1 MKLSDNLIASHGM
14 AHTVKTI
21 LDEEQQDSKDT
32 ANGDEHT
39 GFDPRIIENL
49 QKRWRYVSA
58 RIHECRR
65 QRETSDK
72 QILLSIQNL
81 CAAELDKAPKTGGY
95 PVKLKIHIRAF
106 LLTQGA
112 RVLIKVDKISR
123 ASSPSKIHGNSPLT
137 KKSLSLN
144 WKSWTP

>member
-49 QKRWRYVSA
+49 
-58 RIHECRR
+58 
-65 QRETSDK
+65 
-72 QILLSIQNL
+72 
-81 CAAELDKAPKTGGY
+81 
-95 PVKLKIHIRAF
+95 
-106 LLTQGA
+106 
-112 RVLIKVDKISR
+112 
-123 ASSPSKIHGNSPLT
+123 
-137 KKSLSLN
+137 
-144 WKSWTP
+144 